1 MVADHSGTRGTATA
15 GRVLGICWLAYGILE
30 LGGAIWLAL
39 FSNTAT
45 LMFGA
50 LLNRVADPFTM
61 MDAFHFFYALL
72 VVASAAIGIIGFVA
86 GVMFLSGSGSRHF
99 WGILAAVLSLWSIPI
114 GTTLG
119 IYTLILLLPISERP
133 AGTAAARAQVSA

>member
-1 MVADHSGTRGTATA
+1 
-15 GRVLGICWLAYGILE
+15 
-30 LGGAIWLAL
+30 
-39 FSNTAT
+39 
-45 LMFGA
+45 
-50 LLNRVADPFTM
+50 M

-99 WGILAAVLSLWSIPI
+99 CGILAAVLSLWSIPI